1 MIMKFT
7 HWVAIQIM
15 LLVAVCASGSDK
27 PYPAALLKHEQASNL
42 LDRKTV
48 TLSGAGTEA
57 VSFDVV
63 NRIIESE
70 HVLAALQQAY
80 DSMLP
85 DGETPEFVIT
95 AKTANL
101 YLYVNSDDEST
112 TIEELFKTSDD
123 ASASLYLFMQGERF
137 FGSFEA
143 VAIIRAQAIDT
154 ESMKWQIKVHAWPK
168 NRFSRLIARTGI
180 VNRYF
185 RAQTSE
191 ITSLMLMIGR
201 HMNRRDLQTAE
212 REQADHQLHAWVDPR
227 DAQPHTA
234 NH

>member
-1 MIMKFT
+1 MKFKYEI
-7 HWVAIQIM
+7 VIYVM
-15 LLVAVCASGSDK
+15 LLAAVCASGSEK
-27 PYPAALLKHEQASNL
+27 NYPDALLKHEQAANL

-57 VSFDVV
+57 VSFEVV
-63 NRIIESE
+63 HRIVESE
-70 HVLAALQQAY
+70 HVLAALQLAY
-80 DSMLP
+80 DTMLP
-85 DGETPEFVIT
+85 DGETPAFVIT
-95 AKTANL
+95 AKEDNL
-101 YLYVNSDDEST
+101 SLYVNSDDEST

-123 ASASLYLFMQGERF
+123 ASASLYLFMQGDRF

-154 ESMKWQIKVHAWPK
+154 ENMKWQIKVHAWPK
-168 NRFSRLIARTGI
+168 NRLSRLIACTGI

-201 HMNRRDLQTAE
+201 HMHRRDLQAAE
-212 REQADHQLHAWVDPR
+212 REQADHQLHARLDPR
-227 DAQPHTA
+227 NAEPHTA